1 MHLQEAGVAENT
13 SAKAQEDTLESYG
26 YKQEFRRVLKLRHL
40 VAYGL
45 AYVTPTAPFPMLGII
60 AIVSMGH
67 LASVYIVAFVALFFT
82 ATSYAKMAARH
93 PIAGTAYSY
102 TQQAIHPHAGFVIG
116 WALFLS
122 YLLVPLLSVIA
133 ARDLCLQIAPSV
145 NPWVWIIAFVVFMT
159 AINFFGIKVT
169 ASANTIMT
177 AAMILAAVL
186 FVVLAIIALT
196 NGVGEGVLLS
206 SKPLYSP
213 ATFDSS
219 LILAGASIGV
229 FSYIGFDGV
238 STLAEEVENPRVN
251 IGRATVL
258 VALFCAVIFVVVAYL
273 SQMVWPDYNA
283 LPRDVSAVLL
293 ISERIG
299 GAYFRYFIFLIM
311 IVAGVSCALAAQV
324 SAARLMYGM
333 GRDGVLPRA
342 FFSYVSPKHKIPT
355 YNLLLIAAISL
366 ALPAFLNFET
376 AAMVLNYGAF
386 LGFFAVNLSVIFE
399 YVIRHRQ
406 DKLGPVE
413 IWRLIIMPVLG
424 MIVIGKIFLSLDT
437 SVQKWVGL
445 WMLFGIVYYGIL
457 TRGFRKVIKIKIED

>member
-1 MHLQEAGVAENT
+1 M
-13 SAKAQEDTLESYG
+13 SAQDQGDTLESYG

-67 LASVYIVAFVALFFT
+67 LAAVYVVAFVALFFT

-93 PIAGTAYSY
+93 PIAGSAYSY
-102 TQQAIHPHAGFVIG
+102 TQQAIHPHVGFVIG
-116 WALFLS
+116 WALFMS
-122 YLLVPLLSVIA
+122 YVLVPLLSVIA
-133 ARDLCLQIAPSV
+133 ARDLCMQIVPFVPS
-145 NPWVWIIAFVVFMT
+145 WIWIVAFVVFMT

-169 ASANTIMT
+169 TRANAIMT
-177 AAMILAAVL
+177 IAMILAAVL
-186 FVVLAIIALT
+186 FIILAIIALAS
-196 NGVGEGVLLS
+196 GVGEGVILS
-206 SKPLYSP
+206 SKPFYHP
-213 ATFDSS
+213 ATFNTS
-219 LILAGASIGV
+219 LILAGASIGI

-251 IGRATVL
+251 IGKATVL
-258 VALFCAVIFVVVAYL
+258 VALLCAVIFVIVAYL
-273 SQMVWPDYNA
+273 SQMVWPDYNG

-293 ISERIG
+293 IAERIG
-299 GAYFRYFIFLIM
+299 GSYFRYFVFLIM
-311 IVAGVSCALAAQV
+311 ILAAVSCALAAQV

-333 GRDGVLPRA
+333 GRDGVLPKK

-366 ALPAFLNFET
+366 AFPSIMNFET

-406 DKLGPVE
+406 DEMGPVE
-413 IWRLIIMPVLG
+413 IWRFIIMPVLG
-424 MIVIGKIFLSLDT
+424 MFVIGTIFASLDT
-437 SVQKWVGL
+437 AVLKWVTL
-445 WMLFGIVYYGIL
+445 WMAFGLTYYGII
-457 TRGFRKVIKIKIED
+457 TRGFRKVITIEIKE

>member
-1 MHLQEAGVAENT
+1 MAENT

-102 TQQAIHPHAGFVIG
+102 TQQAIHPHIGFVIG

-186 FVVLAIIALT
+186 FVVLAIIALA

-206 SKPLYSP
+206 TKPFYSP

-273 SQMVWPDYNA
+273 SQMVWPDYNG

-299 GAYFRYFIFLIM
+299 GAYFRYFVFLIM

-333 GRDGVLPRA
+333 GRDGVLWRK

-355 YNLLLIAAISL
+355 YNLLLIAVISL
-366 ALPAFLNFET
+366 LLPIWLNFET

-386 LGFFAVNLSVIFE
+386 LGFFAVNLCVIFE
-399 YVIRHRQ
+399 YVIFHRQ

-413 IWRLIIMPVLG
+413 IWRFIIMPLLG
-424 MIVIGKIFLSLDT
+424 MIVIGKIFLSLDPD
-437 SVQKWVGL
+437 VRIWVTL
-445 WMLFGIVYYGIL
+445 WMALGIVYYGIL
-457 TRGFRKVIKIKIED
+457 TRGLTRVIKIEIKE